1 LSKKNQIPAQRFF
14 GQIATPAAKPAFA
27 RSGWGQGDAPVKKLV
42 LVLTI
47 LLVTPAHADTVTI
60 GWWDKS
66 IGGPVTTLSATS
78 GPITAT
84 SPIVQIVQ
92 NPISLGSGFGFD
104 QIIAMVIPPSGNV
117 FSGGLG
123 GAGPTFEFSFNDGF
137 APPQGGNIRLYATW
151 QGVVMS
157 GNSIT
162 LPTRFATDEMPP
174 GINGFTVAEQVFVC
188 GNGGLFCDNYITG
201 GGTLITQDS
210 FRDVLRVDTMTLT
223 GFAPGQPFSITEV
236 FDFTQDRG
244 TFPFAPQG
252 DVGATI
258 MTTPSGNLQISGSG
272 PAPVPGPIA
281 GAGLPSLVFASGCLF
296 GWWRRRQKSA

>member
-1 LSKKNQIPAQRFF
+1 MR
-14 GQIATPAAKPAFA
+14 
-27 RSGWGQGDAPVKKLV
+27 KLV
-42 LVLTI
+42 LVLTTF
-47 LLVTPAHADTVTI
+47 LVAPAHADTVTI

-66 IGGPVTTLSATS
+66 LGGPVSTLSATS
-78 GPITAT
+78 GAITPT
-84 SPIVQIVQ
+84 SPIVDIIQH
-92 NPISLGSGFGFD
+92 PLLLGSGFGFD
-104 QIIAMVIPPSGNV
+104 QVVAMVIPPSGNIL
-117 FSGGLG
+117 SGGLG
-123 GAGPTFEFSFNDGF
+123 GSAPTFQFSFSDGF

-151 QGVVMS
+151 QGALTS
-157 GNSIT
+157 SNSIT
-162 LPTRFATDEMPP
+162 LPSRFATDEMPP
-174 GINGFTVAEQVFVC
+174 GVNGFTVAEQIFIC
-188 GNGGLFCDNYITG
+188 GGGGLFCDNYVTG
-201 GGTLITQDS
+201 GGTLITQDN
-210 FRDVLRVDTMTLT
+210 FRDVVRVDTMTLT

>member
-1 LSKKNQIPAQRFF
+1 MPKRSSLLLL
-14 GQIATPAAKPAFA
+14 AAMLECPLPAF
-27 RSGWGQGDAPVKKLV
+27 
-42 LVLTI
+42 
-47 LLVTPAHADTVTI
+47 ADTVTI

-117 FSGGLG
+117 LSGGLG

-151 QGVVMS
+151 QGVLMS
-157 GNSIT
+157 GGSIT
-162 LPTRFATDEMPP
+162 MPSRFSTDEMPP
-174 GINGFTVAEQVFVC
+174 GINGFTVAEQIFIC
-188 GNGGLFCDNYITG
+188 GGGGLFCDNYVTG
-201 GGTLITQDS
+201 GGTLIAQDN
-210 FRDVLRVDTMTLT
+210 FHDVLRVDTMTLT

-258 MTTPSGNLQISGSG
+258 MTD
-272 PAPVPGPIA
+272 PADPVPVPSPIA
-281 GAGLPSLVFASGCLF
+281 GAGLPGLILAGGGLL
-296 GWWRRRQKSA
+296 GWWRRRQKIA